1 MLWKREHSHIY
12 EIHIEVMWGWGMEI
26 CHMFVDSVYTLL
38 NNLSGAKGQSYRIQ
52 SPDGDPPLENRTLSF
67 RTHAQDTYI

>member
-1 MLWKREHSHIY
+1 
-12 EIHIEVMWGWGMEI
+12 MEI
-26 CHMFVDSVYTLL
+26 CHMFVDSVYTRL